1 MPEFRAMQ
9 RRPVLI
15 NTARGGLVDERDVIE
30 ALDAGLIA
38 GAAFDVA
45 APEPPPAD
53 HPLLALTG
61 RSDFILPPH
70 VAWASDQATRIGA
83 DQTTANLE
91 GFLRGPIGR
100 AQVGTPVTNAHLI

>member
-15 NTARGGLVDERDVIE
+15 NTARGGLVDERDLIE

-45 APEPPPAD
+45 TPEPPPAD

-61 RSDFILPPH
+61 RSNFILTPH
-70 VAWASDQATRIGA
+70 VAWASDEAARIVA
-83 DQTTANLE
+83 DQTTDNIE
-91 GFLRGPIGR
+91 GFLRGRPL
-100 AQVGTPVTNAHLI
+100 TNVANDVAAAGA